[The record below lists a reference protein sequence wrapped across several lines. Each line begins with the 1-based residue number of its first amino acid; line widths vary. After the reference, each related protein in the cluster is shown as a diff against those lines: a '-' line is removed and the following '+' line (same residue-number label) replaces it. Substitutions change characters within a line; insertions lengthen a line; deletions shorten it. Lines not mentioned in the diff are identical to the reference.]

1 MGMTG
6 TILTWLLITLIGV
19 AGFFALGYVQ
29 IWLANGK
36 NFSAQGKHTKII
48 IACVSIGQLPCLVT
62 AFFGIFQLIKAG
74 I

>member
-1 MGMTG
+1 MGITG

-36 NFSAQGKHTKII
+36 NFSAQGKRTKII
-48 IACVSIGQLPCLVT
+48 IACVSFGQLPCLVT
-62 AFFGIFQLIKAG
+62 TVFGIFQLVKVG